1 MYTRDNQDK
10 FIELRAQGWSLRHIA
25 TEIHVSKR
33 TLVDWNRE
41 FASDI
46 QSMRTLEAQA
56 LQDKFLASR
65 EDELNRLARLQKD
78 VQDEIDNRTLKF
90 EPLDKL
96 FRLSTELRQEMER
109 LRGQNTPSATALVA
123 AEAVT

>member
-1 MYTRDNQDK
+1 MYTRDNQEK

-25 TEIHVSKR
+25 TELHVSKR

-46 QSMRTLEAQA
+46 QSLRTLEAQA

-78 VQDEIDNRTLKF
+78 VQDEIDNRALKF
-90 EPLDKL
+90 EALDKL

-109 LRGQNTPSATALVA
+109 LRSQESSSTAALA
-123 AEAVT
+123 APEAET